1 MIRTTLFAAALAG
14 AMTAMAHGQA
24 SKEETKKEVEV
35 KPLAVGDPARAVDIQ
50 HWIKGDAVKSFES
63 GKVYVLEFWATWCG
77 PCRAS
82 MPHISDVQ
90 TQYKDYGV
98 TFIGVSDEELPTVVK
113 FLCSKDKDKLWFE
126 KIAYTLATDPDRS
139 VYTDYMKAAG
149 QNGIPTAFIIGKDQ
163 HIEWIGHPMG
173 IDKPLEAVVKD
184 TWDRNEFKATFDKEQ
199 AAERE
204 AMKAQAELNTAMKE
218 KNWDKVMSILDKQIE
233 ASDGSF
239 GPSMRKFTIL
249 LTQMDQPDKA
259 YAWGHE
265 IAKKNWDEAMVL
277 NQMAWFVVDSP
288 TVKTRDLAFAHKLA
302 SRANEL
308 TEDKDAAILD
318 TFARVYYEQG
328 DLKNAIRIQKK
339 AVEFAPEGP
348 MAEDIANALKKYEE
362 EFAKKGGN

>member
-1 MIRTTLFAAALAG
+1 M
-14 AMTAMAHGQA
+14 
-24 SKEETKKEVEV
+24 
-35 KPLAVGDPARAVDIQ
+35 
-50 HWIKGDAVKSFES
+50 
-63 GKVYVLEFWATWCG
+63 
-77 PCRAS
+77 
-82 MPHISDVQ
+82 
-90 TQYKDYGV
+90 
-98 TFIGVSDEELPTVVK
+98 
-113 FLCSKDKDKLWFE
+113 
-126 KIAYTLATDPDRS
+126 
-139 VYTDYMKAAG
+139 
-149 QNGIPTAFIIGKDQ
+149 
-163 HIEWIGHPMG
+163 
-173 IDKPLEAVVKD
+173 
-184 TWDRNEFKATFDKEQ
+184 
-199 AAERE
+199 
-204 AMKAQAELNTAMKE
+204 
-218 KNWDKVMSILDKQIE
+218 
-233 ASDGSF
+233 
-239 GPSMRKFTIL
+239 
-249 LTQMDQPDKA
+249 LTQMDQPEKA